1 MALAAIHCRE
11 CPYIFASS
19 QSAVLASFA
28 AEGGWR
34 MMGAGLMAAA
44 VAGAGGGEAS
54 GTAAA
59 SGEAPMAGS
68 TGAKT
73 ALSMEQQRQ
82 LLSSMYAAF
91 WGLKLVLVVM
101 VVCVLGFHGACCLFP
116 NYVSSDA
123 VDEVWCASSPVS
135 ADACISHP
143 NARNRHMRMM
153 DCHVGRRG
161 CRRCW
166 TCIEDYPHRRSY
178 TE

>member
-1 MALAAIHCRE
+1 MA
-11 CPYIFASS
+11 
-19 QSAVLASFA
+19 
-28 AEGGWR
+28 
-34 MMGAGLMAAA
+34 AGLMSAA
-44 VAGAGGGEAS
+44 VAGAGGGQAS

-73 ALSMEQQRQ
+73 ALSIEQQRQ

-91 WGLKLVLVVM
+91 WGFKLVLVVI

-123 VDEVWCASSPVS
+123 MDEVWCASSPVS
-135 ADACISHP
+135 ADACISRP

-166 TCIEDYPHRRSY
+166 TCIEDYPLRRSY
-178 TE
+178 TD